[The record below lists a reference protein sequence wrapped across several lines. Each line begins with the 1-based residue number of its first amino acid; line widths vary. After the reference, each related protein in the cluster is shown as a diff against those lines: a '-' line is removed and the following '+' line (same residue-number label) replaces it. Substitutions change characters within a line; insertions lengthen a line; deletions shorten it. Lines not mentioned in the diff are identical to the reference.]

1 MEKKIDLMLEPLKQY
16 VIDRET
22 DLSDAIKCFNEIKDK
37 IIDFENI
44 LSRMLYI
51 RSHVASKIDKIK
63 KSKILKKDKTYK
75 NSVGKKAADKKQAS
89 INNKGRIKW
98 RYLIVKELEKNKRL
112 STAQLLQRFSE
123 MGLIPKNDGHE
134 KKRITQNARSAIG
147 WCSTHGVIKQT
158 KDGNSWE
165 LDSKAI

>member
-16 VIDRET
+16 VIDKET

-51 RSHVASKIDKIK
+51 RLHVAFKIDKIK
-63 KSKILKKDKTYK
+63 KSKILKDKTYK
-75 NSVGKKAADKKQAS
+75 NSVGKKAANKKQAS

-112 STAQLLQRFSE
+112 CTANYFKDLVKWVLYQKMMAMKKSE
-123 MGLIPKNDGHE
+123 
-134 KKRITQNARSAIG
+134 
-147 WCSTHGVIKQT
+147 
-158 KDGNSWE
+158 
-165 LDSKAI
+165 